1 VVILKG
7 MKTAISLPAE
17 LFARGEAEAERLRI
31 SRSELYQRAIAAFLD
46 RSQQEAITRQLD
58 EVYTEAES
66 SPDEPLRAIR
76 LRTAKRSRW

>member
-1 VVILKG
+1 MVILKG

-17 LFARGEAEAERLRI
+17 LFARGEAEADRLRI

-46 RSQQEAITRQLD
+46 RSQEEAITRLLD
-58 EVYTEAES
+58 EVYSDPEPAT
-66 SPDEPLRAIR
+66 DEPMRAIR